1 MIYTASMRPF
11 ILRFRTSTI
20 LNSGAF
26 IVKNCCSAACAW
38 KTSRFSSR
46 MLTRT
51 LYTFG
56 IRRFHLQTKMVFL
69 NITEIVI
76 KISAFLP
83 SIHDHSARSDHGYT
97 AIYCQNA
104 FYSLAT
110 RPQFRDICPVHLPQL
125 PIYESGHLYHGT
137 IFISHYPTLLVANI
151 RSHNLTRFFVFIAHK
166 NQQYLYFVFCLLLY
180 SIFKLLFL
188 SHKQLFL
195 NLVFHLTSR
204 TMFPNYALIMIQYIY
219 TSFILPDSIDKAY
232 LYRHHVLTG
241 FVLFYLHTVHSAET

>member
-56 IRRFHLQTKMVFL
+56 IRRFHLQTKMIFL

-76 KISAFLP
+76 KISSFLP
-83 SIHDHSARSDHGYT
+83 PIHDHSARSDHGYT

-137 IFISHYPTLLVANI
+137 IFYIPLSY
-151 RSHNLTRFFVFIAHK
+151 FIGCK
-166 NQQYLYFVFCLLLY
+166 YKTTQFNQIFCIY
-180 SIFKLLFL
+180 RTQKSTISIFC
-188 SHKQLFL
+188 
-195 NLVFHLTSR
+195 
-204 TMFPNYALIMIQYIY
+204 FPFIIIFYI
-219 TSFILPDSIDKAY
+219 
-232 LYRHHVLTG
+232 
-241 FVLFYLHTVHSAET
+241 